1 MTDNSKHLI
10 AHKKAETE
18 KKIEAVREVV
28 SYMLYASEEINLN
41 KVARKAL
48 VSRTFIYSN
57 EGLKELIDNS
67 KGPSK
72 AKAERKRISS
82 GQARSE
88 DSKTVIIKT
97 LKRRVT
103 EIETELG
110 RVKKE
115 NTKLRAYIEEIDN

>member
-18 KKIEAVREVV
+18 KKIEAVRDAV
-28 SYMLYASEEINLN
+28 SFMLYASEEINLN
-41 KVARKAL
+41 KVARKAQ

-57 EGLKELIDNS
+57 ESLKELVDNS
-67 KGPSK
+67 KQPSK

-88 DSKTVIIKT
+88 ESKILIINN
-97 LKRRVT
+97 LKRRLADLT
-103 EIETELG
+103 KELD
-110 RVKKE
+110 RSKKE
-115 NTKLRAYIEEIDN
+115 NSKLRSYIEEIEN